1 MHNVQFTIQ
10 NPHLRVNGP
19 FRVGERQLRV
29 KTLAAVRP
37 CVAADFEL
45 AAARLK
51 YVPCALSVCVVMY
64 KLH

>member
-1 MHNVQFTIQ
+1 MHIVQFTIQ
-10 NPHLRVNGP
+10 KPHLRVSGP
-19 FRVGERQLRV
+19 FRIGERQLRV
-29 KTLAAVRP
+29 RALAAARP

-51 YVPCALSVCVVMY
+51 CVPSALSVCVVMC